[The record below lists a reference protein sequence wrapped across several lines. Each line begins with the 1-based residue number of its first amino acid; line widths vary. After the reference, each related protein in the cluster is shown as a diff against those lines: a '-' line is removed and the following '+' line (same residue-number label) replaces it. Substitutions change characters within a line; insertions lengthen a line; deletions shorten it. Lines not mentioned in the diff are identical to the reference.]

1 VVGLNSPLEGRWR
14 LRSHARGRY
23 AAKQLEAPVGKLSAG
38 SRVAMGG
45 GGEWDRT
52 SASYR
57 HHAKVPG
64 EEGSEKESANGNEAE
79 DSYDNHD
86 LGKPW
91 QVEGFLVL
99 LDKTR
104 VRPRD
109 ATLRRLASQAG
120 NVVLRK
126 RPV

>member
-1 VVGLNSPLEGRWR
+1 
-14 LRSHARGRY
+14 
-23 AAKQLEAPVGKLSAG
+23 
-38 SRVAMGG
+38 MGG
-45 GGEWDRT
+45 GRDRT

-57 HHAKVPG
+57 HHAKVAG

-79 DSYDNHD
+79 DSDNNHD